1 MEDDPHGPALPD
13 WTQRPYLTM
22 SYLTTAKTVVRERET
37 RSLGSLPSKVQE
49 LVIVEELL
57 NALMVILFSLLTIG
71 F

>member
-1 MEDDPHGPALPD
+1 MEDDPQGPELPD

-22 SYLTTAKTVVRERET
+22 SYLTTAKPVVRERET

-57 NALMVILFSLLTIG
+57 NALMVLLFIIDNR
-71 F
+71 